1 MQNNKIV
8 VSVAICSYNR
18 EKYLE
23 KCLDSLVHQKDVD
36 SKDYELLI
44 IDNNST
50 DGTKDLVTEYINK
63 YPSIKIHYYFE
74 PKIGLSHAR
83 NRAIKEAHG
92 DYIAYIDSDGIAYP
106 DWIKQIIEF
115 THKYPHVLAF
125 GGPAY
130 RYTEIPV
137 PRWVPPEY
145 GTLNLGEKE
154 KEVAGGIFGC
164 NMIFKKSLLEKF
176 GGFNPELG
184 MVGKTLGYGE
194 EDEIFSKMAKQNL
207 PIMYNPHIKIKHL
220 LLSYR
225 LNMFWRLKSKF
236 AIVVTELLQK
246 NATRERTKYL
256 PVIRNLLSYK
266 NLISTNPLENKIYN
280 ILLAIDITAAIFYAN
295 IAKFI
300 KKPKKNR

>member
-18 EKYLE
+18 KKYLE
-23 KCLDSLVHQKDVD
+23 KCLDSLVHQKDID

-50 DGTKDLVTEYINK
+50 DGTKNLVTEYINK
-63 YPSIKIHYYFE
+63 YPSIKIYYYFE
-74 PKIGLSHAR
+74 PKLGLSHAR
-83 NRAIKEAHG
+83 NRAIKEAHS

-115 THKYPHVLAF
+115 TRKYPHVLAF

-137 PRWVPPEY
+137 PKWVPPEY

-154 KEVAGGIFGC
+154 KEVEGGIFGC

-184 MVGKTLGYGE
+184 MVGKALGYGE

-256 PVIRNLLSYK
+256 PVIQNLLSYK

-280 ILLAIDITAAIFYAN
+280 ILLAIDITAAISYAYVV
-295 IAKFI
+295 KFI
-300 KKPKKNR
+300 KRPKKT